1 MARRRSEF
9 LGLTHIDDDHAFADR
24 KAALQFNSLDPCR
37 RIHAWS
43 PE

>member
-9 LGLTHIDDDHAFADR
+9 LGLTHIDDDHAVADR
-24 KAALQFNSLDPCR
+24 KAALQFNDLDPR
-37 RIHAWS
+37 RCIRAWP

>member
-9 LGLTHIDDDHAFADR
+9 LGLTHIDDDHAVTDR
-24 KAALQFNSLDPCR
+24 KAPLQFNDLDPSR
-37 RIHAWS
+37 RIRAGP